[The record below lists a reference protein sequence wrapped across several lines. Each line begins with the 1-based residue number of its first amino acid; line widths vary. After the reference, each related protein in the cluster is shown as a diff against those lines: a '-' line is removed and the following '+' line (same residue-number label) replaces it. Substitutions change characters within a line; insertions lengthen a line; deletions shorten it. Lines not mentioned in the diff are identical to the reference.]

1 MLWCWGGGGE
11 GGRGRGGGGRGIQ
24 YYDYRVITIEVLM
37 DTFIVDLAKYR
48 VLSLDG
54 EIRHDKYNRDYYH
67 YCDIYI
73 YVVLSCGVVI
83 LW

>member
-1 MLWCWGGGGE
+1 MVMFWFHGDVVVWGGGG
-11 GGRGRGGGGRGIQ
+11 GGGGNEGRWRGIQ

-54 EIRHDKYNRDYYH
+54 EIRHDKY
-67 YCDIYI
+67 IYI
-73 YVVLSCGVVI
+73 CCVVMWHCHVVVS
-83 LW
+83 